1 MSSTKVGPSSTI
13 YCKWQSVDAYF
24 QIDFIGDKIKVLDL
38 KEKIVLVKKLDR
50 GTNDFDLN
58 LRNDE
63 TNVEYTDDHEFVMKS
78 SHIIVGK
85 VFAKRHGLLARL
97 RQKEAAS
104 GSSTYVFLLTDKQ

>member
-63 TNVEYTDDHEFVMKS
+63 TNVEYTDDNEFVMKS